1 MNPYSSLKQDLLDLN
16 KDVSLLLSSAKKVPG
31 VMADSFSNWEKT
43 CNDIHRQISEEIV
56 RVAVVGAIKS
66 GKSTFI
72 NSLLKDDY
80 LKRGAGVVTSIVTK
94 IRKGEALCAKLFL
107 KSWDEVNEDLGQ
119 ALVLFPS
126 FESQSESGPVDI
138 RRKTD
143 REQLEK
149 ALNSLGAEFLFTQ
162 DARNVNSV
170 LISSYLE
177 GYDRVKNI
185 MSMGTEVVECGEEN
199 FAKHMDFA
207 GDDSMAVY
215 LKDIKLE
222 IVDFPMDPN
231 IEIADCQGSD
241 SPNPLHLAMIQDYML
256 RTHLVVYVI
265 SSRTGL
271 RRADIKFLSMIRKM
285 GIIDNLIFVV
295 NCDLSEHESMD
306 DLSALIKRTSDE
318 IAMIKPEPEVYTF
331 SALYE
336 LFKANVAKLSER
348 DTGRLWQWQKEK
360 DMSELSER
368 QYDFFKASL
377 TRKLTSEKY
386 FLLLKNHLERM
397 AVVASGLHGW
407 IGVGK
412 DILSRDAQSASEINA
427 KVKQHQRGITQIES
441 VIKNTLDGAVDK
453 VKSALRKE
461 LDSFFDV
468 RYGRTLVKVMDF
480 VRDYRVAYE
489 KCEERLVSAGFTNT
503 LYYIYQDFKQSLD
516 SFMTESINPEIIFF
530 IRDIEKKTQERLM
543 LTARPYDGL
552 IQEALAEYNQTMGN
566 YGIDLHE
573 QSRPLEFPDLE
584 SIKNIS
590 GLNFPPARASL
601 TYSTR
606 IKSEAV
612 MRLGYHRFAG
622 FVRKLFKRPQ
632 KDRTR
637 QSFEALEAGVE
648 RLKRETERSIEFH
661 FKDYRENIKFQYV
674 FKLVDAVSNA
684 LYEALLDRFQAYVT
698 DLSKLVDGIE
708 GRREDKDD
716 AKEMLGELEKA
727 ALGLQERIVRS
738 RNDIGRAVRM
748 D

>member
-16 KDVSLLLSSAKKVPG
+16 RDVSLLLSSAKKIPG

-94 IRKGEALCAKLFL
+94 IRKGESLCAKLYL

-126 FESQSESGPVDI
+126 FERPSDSGSVDI
-138 RRKTD
+138 RRKSD
-143 REQLEK
+143 REELEK
-149 ALNSLGAEFLFTQ
+149 ALGSLGTEFLFTQ

-170 LISSYLE
+170 LISSYLS
-177 GYDRVKNI
+177 GYDRVKNT
-185 MSMGTEVVECGEEN
+185 MSMDTKVMECGEED

-215 LKDIKLE
+215 LKDIRLE
-222 IVDFPMDPN
+222 IVDFPMDPS

-256 RTHLVVYVI
+256 RTHLIVYVI

-285 GIIDNLIFVV
+285 GIIDNVIFVI
-295 NCDLSEHESMD
+295 NCDLSEHESME

-318 IAMIKPEPEVYTF
+318 VAMIKPEPEIHTF
-331 SALYE
+331 SALCE

-360 DMSELSER
+360 DMSDFSER
-368 QYDFFKASL
+368 QYDSFKSSL

-397 AVVASGLHGW
+397 AVVASGLQGW

-412 DILSRDAQSASEINA
+412 DILSRDARSASEITA

-453 VKSALRKE
+453 LKTDLRKE

-468 RYGRTLVKVMDF
+468 RYGRTTVKAMDF
-480 VRDYRVAYE
+480 IRDYRVPYE
-489 KCEERLVSAGFTNT
+489 KCEERLASAGFTNT
-503 LYYIYQDFKQSLD
+503 MYYIFQDFKQSLD

-530 IRDIEKKTQERLM
+530 VRDIEKKTIERLM

-552 IQEALAEYNQTMGN
+552 IQEALTEYNQTMGS
-566 YGIDLHE
+566 YGIDLHD
-573 QSRPLEFPDLE
+573 QSGPLEFPDLE
-584 SIKNIS
+584 SIKNLS
-590 GLNFPPARASL
+590 DLDFPPARASL

-612 MRLGYHRFAG
+612 MRLGYHRFTG

-632 KDRTR
+632 KDKTL
-637 QSFEALEAGVE
+637 QAFEALEGGVT
-648 RLKRETERSIEFH
+648 RLKRETEKSIEYH

-684 LYEALLDRFQAYVT
+684 LYEALRNRFQAYVT
-698 DLSKLVDGIE
+698 DLSRLVGGIE
-708 GRREDKDD
+708 EHREDKDC
-716 AKEMLGELEKA
+716 AKVMLGELEKA
-727 ALGLQERIVRS
+727 ALGLHEKIVRS
-738 RNDIGRAVRM
+738 RNEIGQAVRL